1 MTTNMRFV
9 TIEIFRLEN
18 RCKFDYQNNINV
30 IIMIVSNNHLPM
42 LKIILL
48 CQRVLTSPY
57 VGVLVSL
64 LLILPSLYIILGDI
78 TVFRKEYVF
87 LAVGIPLYVKSLN
100 KIFNNILN
108 SDNK

>member
-1 MTTNMRFV
+1 
-9 TIEIFRLEN
+9 
-18 RCKFDYQNNINV
+18 
-30 IIMIVSNNHLPM
+30 M
-42 LKIILL
+42 LKFFSL
-48 CQRVLTSPY
+48 CQRIITSPY

-87 LAVGIPLYVKSLN
+87 LVVGIPLYIKSLN

-108 SDNK
+108 SDQK